1 MTDVPDQPDEPAVA
15 LGASELVASILARL
29 ERIEGFLGEP
39 EATLLMQA
47 ALLAL
52 AAPEPAAIVEIGSYC
67 GRSTVALAAMV
78 RATGAGIR
86 VVAIDPHMGE
96 LSWGEVIRRGPT
108 LQALE
113 RNLAAADLAS
123 AVEILCQRSYEV
135 DWRRPVGLL
144 FIDGLHD
151 EENVR
156 RDFASFEPWLVA
168 GALVAFD
175 DCHPEYPAVGR
186 LVAELTAVG
195 RYRLSA
201 SAGRLALLERRAAD
215 APSDGGGAD
224 FETSARPRLAG
235 LASELFAALGRQR
248 HALEELSA
256 EAAGDLAPP
265 LVEIADVVVLE
276 RSGRLLWGASVDVP
290 RPGQRCGRSAFEV
303 AGWALG
309 RQAAVDRIEML
320 LEGRVVHRTF
330 AALPRPDVA
339 GALPAAAGAGHS
351 GFRARLRLV
360 GEGDSSLLVRAVLAD
375 GQEVPIA
382 IISFVSPTDSL
393 RQARA

>member
-1 MTDVPDQPDEPAVA
+1 MSDVPDQ
-15 LGASELVASILARL
+15 LVASILARL

-86 VVAIDPHMGE
+86 VVAIDPHLGE

-108 LQALE
+108 LQTLE

-175 DCHPEYPAVGR
+175 DCHPDYPAVGR
-186 LVAELTAVG
+186 LVAELTAAG

-215 APSDGGGAD
+215 APGDGGGAD

-235 LASELFAALGRQR
+235 LAGELFAALGRRR
-248 HALEELSA
+248 HALEERSA
-256 EAAGDLAPP
+256 EASGGDLAPP
-265 LVEIADVVVLE
+265 LVEIADVVALE
-276 RSGRLLWGASVDVP
+276 RSVGLLWGASVDVP

-309 RQAAVDRIEML
+309 RQAAVDRIEIL

-339 GALPAAAGAGHS
+339 AALPAAPGAEHS
-351 GFRARLRLV
+351 GFRARLRLA
-360 GEGDSSLLVRAVLAD
+360 GEGNSSLLVRAVLAD

-382 IISFVSPTDSL
+382 IISIVSPT
-393 RQARA
+393 A